1 MSDTKDS
8 SESPPLRS
16 RGRDRSHAP
25 KQKTQI
31 TKAQETSQAAAS
43 QGAASQ
49 AAASQLAASQGAASQ
64 GAASQAA
71 ASQATPSLA
80 SPSTQP
86 SQGSAPTQSTE
97 KSHKTFK
104 LKRGALKV
112 IGYTKDDPMTIKM
125 KVTLPSGE
133 DKLVCK

>member
-49 AAASQLAASQGAASQ
+49 AAASQ
-64 GAASQAA
+64 
-71 ASQATPSLA
+71 ATPSQSTASLA